1 MERAQF
7 VELNSIRKEMKH
19 NILLYISLATTIL
32 WSCSTD
38 NERESD
44 NNLHGVSLSSSIVS
58 FEGEQQTKVNLAG
71 NGFEDG
77 DMIRI
82 KVICPYVASQEAGES
97 TYGGTYDGFWVQKWS
112 GSGWTSIPARDG
124 FDFNGDYQRSG
135 GSSIIGQVLSQQT
148 PYVFTASTWTEEKVF
163 KIGGKMVVQYANVFH
178 ADQSNPANYKASDVL
193 WAQNFMQTATDMI
206 HFDFHHVMA
215 ALKIT
220 VADNVTLSDKAVLT
234 IENMPDID
242 QAEIIV
248 GDKFA
253 AKSKV
258 NSMCGYK
265 EKHKCSAEENGKAL
279 GIGVNSNMASS
290 TTKFEQISQTATYKA
305 MRKENTN
312 NVYQLIVPPCTIKNP
327 VVWIRD
333 GENRWKVELGEKT
346 FEAGKMYNITLNL
359 QSQTE

>member
-1 MERAQF
+1 M
-7 VELNSIRKEMKH
+7 
-19 NILLYISLATTIL
+19 L

-82 KVICPYVASQEAGES
+82 KVICPYVSSQEAGES

-112 GSGWTSIPARDG
+112 GSVWTSITVSDG
-124 FDFNGDYQRSG
+124 FDFNGDYQKSG

-178 ADQSNPANYKASDVL
+178 ADQSNPTNYKASDVL

-220 VADNVTLSDKAVLT
+220 VADDVPLSDKAVLT

-248 GDKFA
+248 GDMFA

-258 NSMCGYK
+258 NSMCG
-265 EKHKCSAEENGKAL
+265 
-279 GIGVNSNMASS
+279 
-290 TTKFEQISQTATYKA
+290 
-305 MRKENTN
+305 
-312 NVYQLIVPPCTIKNP
+312 
-327 VVWIRD
+327 
-333 GENRWKVELGEKT
+333 
-346 FEAGKMYNITLNL
+346 
-359 QSQTE
+359 

>member
-19 NILLYISLATTIL
+19 NILLYISLATTML

-38 NERESD
+38 NIQESD

-82 KVICPYVASQEAGES
+82 KVICPYVSSQEAGES

-112 GSGWTSIPARDG
+112 GSVWTSITVSDG
-124 FDFNGDYQRSG
+124 FDFNGDYQKSG

-215 ALKIT
+215 ALRIT
-220 VADNVTLSDKAVLT
+220 VNDIELTDKAVLT

-242 QAEIIV
+242 QDEIIV
-248 GDKFA
+248 GDRFA

-258 NSMCGYK
+258 NSAFGYK
-265 EKHKCSAEENGKAL
+265 EKHQCDANENGKAL
-279 GIGVNSNMASS
+279 GIGVDSTTVSS
-290 TTKFEQISQTATYKA
+290 TRKFENIYQTATYKA
-305 MRKENTN
+305 MRRDNTKKEF
-312 NVYQLIVPPCTIKNP
+312 QLIVPPCKITNP

-333 GENRWKVELGEKT
+333 GESRWKVTLGEKT

>member
-1 MERAQF
+1 
-7 VELNSIRKEMKH
+7 
-19 NILLYISLATTIL
+19 
-32 WSCSTD
+32 
-38 NERESD
+38 
-44 NNLHGVSLSSSIVS
+44 
-58 FEGEQQTKVNLAG
+58 
-71 NGFEDG
+71 
-77 DMIRI
+77 
-82 KVICPYVASQEAGES
+82 
-97 TYGGTYDGFWVQKWS
+97 
-112 GSGWTSIPARDG
+112 
-124 FDFNGDYQRSG
+124 
-135 GSSIIGQVLSQQT
+135 
-148 PYVFTASTWTEEKVF
+148 
-163 KIGGKMVVQYANVFH
+163 
-178 ADQSNPANYKASDVL
+178 
-193 WAQNFMQTATDMI
+193 MQTATDMI

-248 GDKFA
+248 GDMFA

-258 NSMCGYK
+258 NSMCGYE

-279 GIGVNSNMASS
+279 GIGVNSNMKSS

-312 NVYQLIVPPCTIKNP
+312 KVYQLIVPPCTITNP

-333 GENRWKVELGEKT
+333 GESRWKVTLGAKT
-346 FEAGKMYNITLNL
+346 FNAGYMYNITLNL

>member
-1 MERAQF
+1 M
-7 VELNSIRKEMKH
+7 
-19 NILLYISLATTIL
+19 L

-112 GSGWTSIPARDG
+112 SGSGWTSILDRDG

-193 WAQNFMQTATDMI
+193 WAQNIMQTATDMI

-215 ALKIT
+215 ALRIT
-220 VADNVTLSDKAVLT
+220 VNDIELTDKAVLT

-242 QAEIIV
+242 QDEIIV
-248 GDKFA
+248 GDRFA

-258 NSMCGYK
+258 NSAFGYK
-265 EKHKCSAEENGKAL
+265 EKHQCDANENGKAL
-279 GIGVNSNMASS
+279 GIGVNNSDSS
-290 TTKFEQISQTATYKA
+290 ATIKFDDISKTATYKA
-305 MRKENTN
+305 MRTDNSQK
-312 NVYQLIVPPCTIKNP
+312 VFQLIVPPCKINNP

-333 GENRWKVELGEKT
+333 GESRWKVTLGAKT
-346 FEAGKMYNITLNL
+346 FNAGYMYNITLNL

>member
-19 NILLYISLATTIL
+19 NILLYISLATTML

-38 NERESD
+38 NIQESD

-82 KVICPYVASQEAGES
+82 KVICPYVSSQEAGES

-112 GSGWTSIPARDG
+112 GSVWTSITDRDG
-124 FDFNGDYQRSG
+124 FDFNGDYQKSG

-248 GDKFA
+248 GDMFA
-253 AKSKV
+253 AKSMV
-258 NSMCGYK
+258 NSAFGYK
-265 EKHKCSAEENGKAL
+265 EKHQCDANENGKAL
-279 GIGVNSNMASS
+279 GIGVNNSDSS
-290 TTKFEQISQTATYKA
+290 ATIKFDDISKTATYKA
-305 MRKENTN
+305 MRTDNSQK
-312 NVYQLIVPPCTIKNP
+312 VFQLIVPPCKINNP

-333 GENRWKVELGEKT
+333 GESRWKVTLGEKT

>member
-1 MERAQF
+1 
-7 VELNSIRKEMKH
+7 MKH

-71 NGFEDG
+71 NGFADG

-112 GSGWTSIPARDG
+112 SSGWTSIPARDG

-265 EKHKCSAEENGKAL
+265 EKHKCSA
-279 GIGVNSNMASS
+279 
-290 TTKFEQISQTATYKA
+290 
-305 MRKENTN
+305 
-312 NVYQLIVPPCTIKNP
+312 
-327 VVWIRD
+327 
-333 GENRWKVELGEKT
+333 
-346 FEAGKMYNITLNL
+346 
-359 QSQTE
+359 

>member
-1 MERAQF
+1 
-7 VELNSIRKEMKH
+7 MKH
-19 NILLYISLATTIL
+19 NILLYISLATTML

-38 NERESD
+38 NIQESD

-82 KVICPYVASQEAGES
+82 KVICPYVSSQEAGES

-112 GSGWTSIPARDG
+112 GSGWTSIRDSDG

-215 ALKIT
+215 ALRIT
-220 VADNVTLSDKAVLT
+220 VT
-234 IENMPDID
+234 
-242 QAEIIV
+242 
-248 GDKFA
+248 
-253 AKSKV
+253 
-258 NSMCGYK
+258 
-265 EKHKCSAEENGKAL
+265 
-279 GIGVNSNMASS
+279 
-290 TTKFEQISQTATYKA
+290 
-305 MRKENTN
+305 
-312 NVYQLIVPPCTIKNP
+312 
-327 VVWIRD
+327 
-333 GENRWKVELGEKT
+333 
-346 FEAGKMYNITLNL
+346 TLNL
-359 QSQTE
+359 PTRLSSQLRTCPTSTRMRLSWEIGLPLRAR

>member
-1 MERAQF
+1 M
-7 VELNSIRKEMKH
+7 
-19 NILLYISLATTIL
+19 L

-38 NERESD
+38 NIQESD

-82 KVICPYVASQEAGES
+82 KVICPYVSSQEAGES
-97 TYGGTYDGFWVQKWS
+97 TYGGTYDGFWVQKWR

-220 VADNVTLSDKAVLT
+220 VADDVPLSDKAVLT

-248 GDKFA
+248 GDMFA

-258 NSMCGYK
+258 NSMCGYMK
-265 EKHKCSAEENGKAL
+265 KHQCTDDVNGKAL
-279 GIGVNSNMASS
+279 GIGVDSTTVSS
-290 TTKFEQISQTATYKA
+290 TRKFENIYQTATYKA

-312 NVYQLIVPPCTIKNP
+312 KVYQLIVPPCTITNP

>member
-19 NILLYISLATTIL
+19 NILLYISLATTML

-82 KVICPYVASQEAGES
+82 KVICPYVSSQEAGES

-112 GSGWTSIPARDG
+112 GSGWTSIPASDG
-124 FDFNGDYQRSG
+124 FDFNGDYQKSG

-178 ADQSNPANYKASDVL
+178 ADQSNPTNYKASDVL
-193 WAQNFMQTATDMI
+193 WAQNIMQTATDMI

-248 GDKFA
+248 GDMFA

-265 EKHKCSAEENGKAL
+265 EKHQCTDDDNGKAL
-279 GIGVNSNMASS
+279 GIGVNSTTGSS
-290 TTKFEQISQTATYKA
+290 TRKFENIYQTATYKA
-305 MRKENTN
+305 MRRDNTKKEF
-312 NVYQLIVPPCTIKNP
+312 QLIVPPCKITNP

-333 GENRWKVELGEKT
+333 GESRWKVTLGAKT
-346 FEAGKMYNITLNL
+346 FNAGYMYNITLNL

>member
-19 NILLYISLATTIL
+19 NILLYISLATTML

-38 NERESD
+38 NIQESD

-71 NGFEDG
+71 NGFEVG

-82 KVICPYVASQEAGES
+82 KVICPYVSSQEAGES

-112 GSGWTSIPARDG
+112 DSGWISIPASDG
-124 FDFNGDYQRSG
+124 FDFNGDYQKSG

-248 GDKFA
+248 GDMFA

-265 EKHKCSAEENGKAL
+265 EKHQCTDDDNGKAL
-279 GIGVNSNMASS
+279 GIGVDSTTVSS
-290 TTKFEQISQTATYKA
+290 TRKFENIYQTATYKA
-305 MRKENTN
+305 MRRDNTKKEF
-312 NVYQLIVPPCTIKNP
+312 QLIVPPCTITYP

-333 GENRWKVELGEKT
+333 GESRWKVALGETT
-346 FEAGKMYNITLNL
+346 FKAGKMYNITLNL

>member
-1 MERAQF
+1 MD
-7 VELNSIRKEMKH
+7 KH
-19 NILLYISLATTIL
+19 P
-32 WSCSTD
+32 D
-38 NERESD
+38 
-44 NNLHGVSLSSSIVS
+44 
-58 FEGEQQTKVNLAG
+58 
-71 NGFEDG
+71 
-77 DMIRI
+77 
-82 KVICPYVASQEAGES
+82 
-97 TYGGTYDGFWVQKWS
+97 
-112 GSGWTSIPARDG
+112 RDG
-124 FDFNGDYQRSG
+124 FDFNGDYQKSG

-248 GDKFA
+248 GDMFA

-258 NSMCGYK
+258 NSMCGYE

-279 GIGVNSNMASS
+279 GIGVNSNMTSS
-290 TTKFEQISQTATYKA
+290 TTKFGDISQTATYKA
-305 MRKENTN
+305 MRRDNTKKEF
-312 NVYQLIVPPCTIKNP
+312 QLIVPPCTITYP

-333 GENRWKVELGEKT
+333 GESRWKVTLGAKT
-346 FEAGKMYNITLNL
+346 FNAGYMYNITLNL

>member
-1 MERAQF
+1 
-7 VELNSIRKEMKH
+7 MKH

-38 NERESD
+38 NIQESD

-58 FEGEQQTKVNLAG
+58 FEGEQQTKVNLDG

-97 TYGGTYDGFWVQKWS
+97 TYGGTYDGFWVQKWR
-112 GSGWTSIPARDG
+112 GSGWTSIPDSDG
-124 FDFNGDYQRSG
+124 FDFNGDYQKSG

-215 ALKIT
+215 ALRIT
-220 VADNVTLSDKAVLT
+220 VNDIELTDKAVLT

-242 QAEIIV
+242 QDEIIV
-248 GDKFA
+248 GDRFA

-258 NSMCGYK
+258 NSAFGYK
-265 EKHKCSAEENGKAL
+265 EKHQCDANENGKAL
-279 GIGVNSNMASS
+279 GIGVNNSDSS
-290 TTKFEQISQTATYKA
+290 ATIKFDDISPTATYKA
-305 MRKENTN
+305 MRRDNTKKEF
-312 NVYQLIVPPCTIKNP
+312 QLIVPPCKITNP

-333 GENRWKVELGEKT
+333 GESRWKVALGETT
-346 FEAGKMYNITLNL
+346 FKAGIMYNITLNL

>member
-1 MERAQF
+1 M
-7 VELNSIRKEMKH
+7 
-19 NILLYISLATTIL
+19 L

-71 NGFEDG
+71 NGFEVG

-82 KVICPYVASQEAGES
+82 KVICPYVSSQEAGES
-97 TYGGTYDGFWVQKWS
+97 TYGGTYDGFWVQKWRDS
-112 GSGWTSIPARDG
+112 RWTSIPDSDG

-215 ALKIT
+215 ALRIT
-220 VADNVTLSDKAVLT
+220 VNDIELTDKAVLT

-242 QAEIIV
+242 QDEIIV
-248 GDKFA
+248 GDRFA

-258 NSMCGYK
+258 NSAFGYK
-265 EKHKCSAEENGKAL
+265 EKHQCDANENGKAL
-279 GIGVNSNMASS
+279 GIGVNNSDSS
-290 TTKFEQISQTATYKA
+290 ATIKFDDISPTATYKA
-305 MRKENTN
+305 MRTDNSQK
-312 NVYQLIVPPCTIKNP
+312 VFQLIVPPCTITYP

-333 GENRWKVELGEKT
+333 GESRWKVALGAKT
-346 FEAGKMYNITLNL
+346 FNAGYMYNITLNL

>member
-1 MERAQF
+1 
-7 VELNSIRKEMKH
+7 MKH
-19 NILLYISLATTIL
+19 NILLYISLATTML

-38 NERESD
+38 NIQESD

-112 GSGWTSIPARDG
+112 GSGWTSIPDSDG
-124 FDFNGDYQRSG
+124 FDFNGDYQKSG

-178 ADQSNPANYKASDVL
+178 ADQSNPTNYKASDVL

-220 VADNVTLSDKAVLT
+220 VADDVPLSDKAVLT

-248 GDKFA
+248 GDMFA

-258 NSMCGYK
+258 NSAFGYK
-265 EKHKCSAEENGKAL
+265 EKHQCTDDDNGKAL
-279 GIGVNSNMASS
+279 GIGVNSTTGSS
-290 TTKFEQISQTATYKA
+290 TRKFENIYQTATYKA

-312 NVYQLIVPPCTIKNP
+312 KVYQLIVPPCTITNP

>member
-1 MERAQF
+1 M
-7 VELNSIRKEMKH
+7 
-19 NILLYISLATTIL
+19 L

-58 FEGEQQTKVNLAG
+58 FEGEQQTKVNLDG

-112 GSGWTSIPARDG
+112 GSGWTSIPASDG
-124 FDFNGDYQRSG
+124 FDFNGDYQRSS

-193 WAQNFMQTATDMI
+193 WAQNIMQTATDMI

-215 ALKIT
+215 ALRIT
-220 VADNVTLSDKAVLT
+220 VNDIELTDKAVLT

-242 QAEIIV
+242 QDEIIV
-248 GDKFA
+248 GDRFA

-258 NSMCGYK
+258 NSAFGYK
-265 EKHKCSAEENGKAL
+265 EKHQCDANENGKAL
-279 GIGVNSNMASS
+279 GIGVNNSDSS
-290 TTKFEQISQTATYKA
+290 ATIKFDDISQTATYKA
-305 MRKENTN
+305 MRTDNSQK
-312 NVYQLIVPPCTIKNP
+312 VFQLIVPPCTITYP

-333 GENRWKVELGEKT
+333 GESRWKVTLGAKT
-346 FEAGKMYNITLNL
+346 FNAGYMYNITLNL

>member
-19 NILLYISLATTIL
+19 NILLYISLATTML

-38 NERESD
+38 NIQESD

-58 FEGEQQTKVNLAG
+58 FEGEQQTKVNLDG

-112 GSGWTSIPARDG
+112 GSGWTSILASDG
-124 FDFNGDYQRSG
+124 FDFNGDYQKSG
-135 GSSIIGQVLSQQT
+135 GSSIIDQVLSQQT

-220 VADNVTLSDKAVLT
+220 VADDVPLSDKAVLT

-265 EKHKCSAEENGKAL
+265 EKHQCSAEENGKAL
-279 GIGVNSNMASS
+279 GIGVNSNMTSS
-290 TTKFEQISQTATYKA
+290 TTKFGDISQTATYKA
-305 MRKENTN
+305 MRRDNTKKEF
-312 NVYQLIVPPCTIKNP
+312 QLIVPPCTITYP

-333 GENRWKVELGEKT
+333 GESRWKVALGETT
-346 FEAGKMYNITLNL
+346 FKAGKMYNITLNL

>member
-1 MERAQF
+1 
-7 VELNSIRKEMKH
+7 MKH

-38 NERESD
+38 NIQESD

-82 KVICPYVASQEAGES
+82 KVICPYVSSQETGES
-97 TYGGTYDGFWVQKWS
+97 TYSGTYDGFWVQKWS
-112 GSGWTSIPARDG
+112 DSGWTSIPASDG

-178 ADQSNPANYKASDVL
+178 ADQSNPTNYKASDVL
-193 WAQNFMQTATDMI
+193 WAQNIMQTATDMI

-220 VADNVTLSDKAVLT
+220 VADDVHLSDKAVLT

-265 EKHKCSAEENGKAL
+265 EKHQCTDDVNGKAL
-279 GIGVNSNMASS
+279 GIGVNSTTGSS
-290 TTKFEQISQTATYKA
+290 TRKFENIYQTATYKA
-305 MRKENTN
+305 MRRDNTKKEF
-312 NVYQLIVPPCTIKNP
+312 QLIVPPCTITYP

-333 GENRWKVELGEKT
+333 GESRWKVALGETT
-346 FEAGKMYNITLNL
+346 FKAGKMYNITLNL

>member
-1 MERAQF
+1 
-7 VELNSIRKEMKH
+7 MKH
-19 NILLYISLATTIL
+19 NILLYISLATTML

-38 NERESD
+38 NIQESD

-112 GSGWTSIPARDG
+112 SGSGWTSILDRDG

-215 ALKIT
+215 ALRIT
-220 VADNVTLSDKAVLT
+220 VNDIELTDKAVLT

-242 QAEIIV
+242 QDEIIV
-248 GDKFA
+248 GDRFA
-253 AKSKV
+253 AKSMV
-258 NSMCGYK
+258 NSAFGYK

-312 NVYQLIVPPCTIKNP
+312 KVYQLIVPPCKIKNP

-333 GENRWKVELGEKT
+333 GESRWKVALGETT
-346 FEAGKMYNITLNL
+346 FNAGYMYNITLNL

>member
-1 MERAQF
+1 
-7 VELNSIRKEMKH
+7 MKH

-38 NERESD
+38 NIQESD
-44 NNLHGVSLSSSIVS
+44 NNLHGVCLSSSIVS

-82 KVICPYVASQEAGES
+82 KVICPYVDVASQEAGES

-112 GSGWTSIPARDG
+112 GSGWTSIPASDG
-124 FDFNGDYQRSG
+124 FDFNGDYQKSG

-220 VADNVTLSDKAVLT
+220 VADDVPLSDKAVLT

-242 QAEIIV
+242 HAEIIV
-248 GDKFA
+248 GDMFA
-253 AKSKV
+253 ANSKV
-258 NSMCGYK
+258 NSMCGYN
-265 EKHKCSAEENGKAL
+265 EKHQCSAEENGKAL
-279 GIGVNSNMASS
+279 GIGVNSTTGSS
-290 TTKFEQISQTATYKA
+290 TRKFENKNIYQTATYKA

>member
-19 NILLYISLATTIL
+19 NILLYISLATTML

-38 NERESD
+38 NIQESD

-82 KVICPYVASQEAGES
+82 KVICPYVSSQEAGES

-112 GSGWTSIPARDG
+112 GSGWTSIPASDG

-178 ADQSNPANYKASDVL
+178 ADQSNPTNYKASDVL
-193 WAQNFMQTATDMI
+193 WAQNIMQTATDMI

-248 GDKFA
+248 GDMFA

-258 NSMCGYK
+258 NSMCGYM
-265 EKHKCSAEENGKAL
+265 EKHQCTDDDNGKAL
-279 GIGVNSNMASS
+279 GIGVNSTTGSS
-290 TTKFEQISQTATYKA
+290 TRKFENIYQTATYKA
-305 MRKENTN
+305 MRRDNTKKEF
-312 NVYQLIVPPCTIKNP
+312 QLIVPPCTITYP

-333 GENRWKVELGEKT
+333 GESRWKVALGETT
-346 FEAGKMYNITLNL
+346 FKAGKMYNITLNL

>member
-1 MERAQF
+1 M
-7 VELNSIRKEMKH
+7 
-19 NILLYISLATTIL
+19 L

-112 GSGWTSIPARDG
+112 SGSVWTSITVSDG
-124 FDFNGDYQRSG
+124 FDFNGDYQKSG

-215 ALKIT
+215 ALRIT
-220 VADNVTLSDKAVLT
+220 VNDIELTDKAVLT

-242 QAEIIV
+242 QDEIIV
-248 GDKFA
+248 GDRFA

-258 NSMCGYK
+258 NSAFGYK
-265 EKHKCSAEENGKAL
+265 EKHQCDANENGKAL
-279 GIGVNSNMASS
+279 GIGVNNSDSS
-290 TTKFEQISQTATYKA
+290 ATIKFDDISQTATYKA
-305 MRKENTN
+305 MRTDNSQK
-312 NVYQLIVPPCTIKNP
+312 VFQLIVPPCTITYP

-333 GENRWKVELGEKT
+333 GESRWKVALGETT
-346 FEAGKMYNITLNL
+346 FNAGYMYNITLNL

>member
-1 MERAQF
+1 
-7 VELNSIRKEMKH
+7 
-19 NILLYISLATTIL
+19 
-32 WSCSTD
+32 
-38 NERESD
+38 
-44 NNLHGVSLSSSIVS
+44 
-58 FEGEQQTKVNLAG
+58 
-71 NGFEDG
+71 
-77 DMIRI
+77 
-82 KVICPYVASQEAGES
+82 
-97 TYGGTYDGFWVQKWS
+97 
-112 GSGWTSIPARDG
+112 
-124 FDFNGDYQRSG
+124 
-135 GSSIIGQVLSQQT
+135 
-148 PYVFTASTWTEEKVF
+148 
-163 KIGGKMVVQYANVFH
+163 MVVQYANVFH

-220 VADNVTLSDKAVLT
+220 VADDVPLSDKAVLT

-265 EKHKCSAEENGKAL
+265 EKHQCSAEENGKAL
-279 GIGVNSNMASS
+279 GIGVNSNMISS
-290 TTKFEQISQTATYKA
+290 TTKFRNIFQTATYKA
-305 MRKENTN
+305 LRRDNTTK
-312 NVYQLIVPPCTIKNP
+312 VYQLIVPPCTITNP

-333 GENRWKVELGEKT
+333 GESRWNVALDEKT

>member
-19 NILLYISLATTIL
+19 NILLYISLATTML

-38 NERESD
+38 NIQESD

-82 KVICPYVASQEAGES
+82 KVICPYVSSQEAGES
-97 TYGGTYDGFWVQKWS
+97 TYGGTYDGFWVQKWR

-220 VADNVTLSDKAVLT
+220 VADDVPLSDKAVLT

-248 GDKFA
+248 GDMFA

-258 NSMCGYK
+258 NSMCGYMK
-265 EKHKCSAEENGKAL
+265 KHQCTDDVNGKAL
-279 GIGVNSNMASS
+279 GIGVDSTTVSS
-290 TTKFEQISQTATYKA
+290 TRKFENIYQTATYKA

-312 NVYQLIVPPCTIKNP
+312 KVYQLIVPPCTITNP

>member
-1 MERAQF
+1 MTA
-7 VELNSIRKEMKH
+7 
-19 NILLYISLATTIL
+19 TIL
-32 WSCSTD
+32 WSCSND
-38 NERESD
+38 NIQESD

-82 KVICPYVASQEAGES
+82 KVICPYVSSQEAGES

-112 GSGWTSIPARDG
+112 SGSGWTSIPARDG
-124 FDFNGDYQRSG
+124 FDFNGDYQKSG
-135 GSSIIGQVLSQQT
+135 GSSIIDQVLSQQT

-215 ALKIT
+215 ALRIT
-220 VADNVTLSDKAVLT
+220 VNDIELTDKAVLT

-242 QAEIIV
+242 QDEIIV
-248 GDKFA
+248 GDRFA

-258 NSMCGYK
+258 NSAFGYK
-265 EKHKCSAEENGKAL
+265 EKHQCDANENGKAL
-279 GIGVNSNMASS
+279 GIGVNNSDSS
-290 TTKFEQISQTATYKA
+290 ATIKFDDISKTATYKA
-305 MRKENTN
+305 MRTDNSQK
-312 NVYQLIVPPCTIKNP
+312 VFQLIVPPCTITYP

-333 GENRWKVELGEKT
+333 GESRWKVALGETT
-346 FEAGKMYNITLNL
+346 FKAGKMYNITLNL

>member
-1 MERAQF
+1 M
-7 VELNSIRKEMKH
+7 
-19 NILLYISLATTIL
+19 L

-58 FEGEQQTKVNLAG
+58 FEGEQQTKVNLDG

-82 KVICPYVASQEAGES
+82 KVICPYVVASQEAGES

-112 GSGWTSIPARDG
+112 RSGWTSIPDSDG
-124 FDFNGDYQRSG
+124 FDFNGDYQKSG

-265 EKHKCSAEENGKAL
+265 EKHQCSAEENGKAL
-279 GIGVNSNMASS
+279 GIGVNSTTESS
-290 TTKFEQISQTATYKA
+290 TRKFEKISQTATYKA
-305 MRKENTN
+305 MRTDNSQK
-312 NVYQLIVPPCTIKNP
+312 VFQLIVPPCTITYP

-333 GENRWKVELGEKT
+333 GESRWNVALDEKT